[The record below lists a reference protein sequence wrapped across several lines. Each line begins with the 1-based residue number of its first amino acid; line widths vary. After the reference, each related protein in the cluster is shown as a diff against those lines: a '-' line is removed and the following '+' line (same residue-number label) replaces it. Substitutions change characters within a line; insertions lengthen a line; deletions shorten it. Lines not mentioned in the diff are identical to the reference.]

1 MQGQRWKSTDKAN
14 RSHNNQVLM
23 CSCVIKRDLQPKQ
36 VSIDQEGD
44 CRIRKEQVSEN
55 ITISRAFKLAD
66 DAQVPSARS
75 KTPCSVY
82 WQLVIQAP
90 LCLMQSLSPF
100 HSSPPRSPQSSA
112 DPSCLSGDVLL
123 RRERLRLLWV
133 RKEAPDCESWNQSY
147 WVCLL
152 AITWLFWMFN
162 FFFCKNETNN
172 THLAEVSWRLN
183 NVTNVKMPFRMKR
196 VLCQCYLSHR
206 IIKYFIFL
214 FFFPWF
220 SPGRPW
226 LLFSFSVSMFTTTVP
241 LSAQF

>member
-82 WQLVIQAP
+82 
-90 LCLMQSLSPF
+90 
-100 HSSPPRSPQSSA
+100 
-112 DPSCLSGDVLL
+112 
-123 RRERLRLLWV
+123 
-133 RKEAPDCESWNQSY
+133 
-147 WVCLL
+147 
-152 AITWLFWMFN
+152 
-162 FFFCKNETNN
+162 
-172 THLAEVSWRLN
+172 
-183 NVTNVKMPFRMKR
+183 
-196 VLCQCYLSHR
+196 
-206 IIKYFIFL
+206 
-214 FFFPWF
+214 
-220 SPGRPW
+220 
-226 LLFSFSVSMFTTTVP
+226 
-241 LSAQF
+241 